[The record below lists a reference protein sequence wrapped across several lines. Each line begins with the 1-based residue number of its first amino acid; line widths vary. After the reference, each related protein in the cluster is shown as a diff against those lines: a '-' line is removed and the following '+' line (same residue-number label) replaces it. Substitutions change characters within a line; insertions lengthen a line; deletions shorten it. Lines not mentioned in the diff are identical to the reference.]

1 MTTTVTS
8 TELAVIEPGGYLALN
23 HDPSEIEAIIAD
35 NLGGQEVTE
44 FDLPRIK
51 VPSGGG
57 RTWEI
62 PTITGVDAAQTL
74 DGIVVHF
81 KLTRA
86 YWDPDA
92 QSGTPPQCRSN
103 DGIIGIGN
111 PGGECKTCPLAQFG
125 TALDD
130 KGNPAPGQACNAKEI
145 WFMLR
150 PGSFLPVAVAL
161 PATSLKA
168 AKAYRVGT
176 LGSAGMRLSS
186 VVTHVALEQDK
197 SAKGDAYS
205 RAVPTVGGVLSPEE
219 QQAAQAYAA
228 RFRPLFDAAA
238 EAMATEAKAGTADG
252 EPVIDTDADEVKAT

>member
-1 MTTTVTS
+1 MSS
-8 TELAVIEPGGYLALN
+8 TALATIEPGGYLALN
-23 HDPSEIEAIIAD
+23 HEPAEIEAIIAD
-35 NLGGQEVTE
+35 NLGTDEVDE

-62 PTITGVDAAQTL
+62 PTLTGVEAAPVL
-74 DGIVVHF
+74 DGIVVAF
-81 KLTRA
+81 KTTRA
-86 YWDPDA
+86 YWPEDA
-92 QSGTPPQCRSN
+92 DSGTPPACKSN
-103 DGIIGIGN
+103 DGIIGEGD
-111 PGGECKTCPLAQFG
+111 PGGACKTCPFAQYG

-161 PATSLKA
+161 PATSLKP

-186 VVTHVALEQDK
+186 VVTHVTLEQSK
-197 SAKGDAYS
+197 NAKGDLYS
-205 RAVPTVGGVLSPEE
+205 RAVPVVGGRLSPEE
-219 QQAAQAYAA
+219 AAAAQAYAA
-228 RFRPLFDAAA
+228 RFRPLFDRAA
-238 EAMATEAKAGTADG
+238 EAMTADADT
-252 EPVIDTDADEVKAT
+252 PVDATAEEV

>member
-1 MTTTVTS
+1 MATTDI
-8 TELAVIEPGGYLALN
+8 AVIESGTYLALN
-23 HDPSEIEAIIAD
+23 HSTDELAEIIAD
-35 NLGGQEVTE
+35 NMGDEELSE

-57 RTWEI
+57 RAWEI
-62 PTITGVDAAQTL
+62 PTLTGIEAQPVL

-86 YWDPDA
+86 YWPEDA
-92 QSGTPPQCRSN
+92 DSGTPPVCRSSN
-103 DGIIGIGN
+103 GVVGVGD
-111 PGGECKTCPLAQFG
+111 PGGECKTCPWAQYG
-125 TALDD
+125 TATDD
-130 KGNPAPGQACNAKEI
+130 KGQPAPGQACNAKEI

-161 PATSLKA
+161 PATSLKP

-186 VVTHVALEQDK
+186 VVTHISLEQSK
-197 SAKGDAYS
+197 NGKGDTFS

-219 QQAAQAYAA
+219 SAKAMAYAA
-228 RFRPLFDAAA
+228 KFRPLFDAAA
-238 EAMATEAKAGTADG
+238 EAMATEAGHAVVDA
-252 EPVIDTDADEVKAT
+252 DADEV